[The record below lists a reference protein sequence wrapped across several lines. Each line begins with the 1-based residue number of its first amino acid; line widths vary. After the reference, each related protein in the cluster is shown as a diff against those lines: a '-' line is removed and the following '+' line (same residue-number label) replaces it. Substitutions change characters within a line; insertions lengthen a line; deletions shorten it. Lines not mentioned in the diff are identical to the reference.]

1 MNKQQDTDTDQ
12 IQELFETVDFNED
25 NLNMDKIKEKC
36 KNEMNLKEL
45 ITLKQIQTNLIIKE
59 MDLNLNMLDSKGNKI
74 SKWSVGEK
82 RGGFDYIPPSD
93 GWKGFGL
100 NVLNK
105 YDGGNNDWLAKDGN
119 KNEWAVAYHGVG
131 IGGNGLT
138 LEKVVNNIINERFKP
153 GNGQAYAEC
162 DDARHPG
169 QKVGKGVYCSPNPA
183 VMETY
188 ASTPTSS
195 NINNKYF
202 VIGIMI
208 RVKPDKIRCS
218 NTFEDY
224 WVLNGNKDE
233 MRPYRILIK
242 EFIKHNYKEINTNN
256 NYDVNIH
263 YSSTVGNGLWNSYV
277 LNALLNYIDENGY
290 FYNNVLT
297 EAAIVG
303 INGVV
308 WGISGGLSINIK
320 DINTLKQILNLR
332 NNSYNST
339 GGFLYTKIAGKKY
352 NIIHHLQDDFA
363 YLENNENGVV
373 IMKTNLAFVIGVYN
387 RNCNYK
393 LDGKIKT
400 QNRGICITVVNNLA
414 TKLRKLKY

>member
-1 MNKQQDTDTDQ
+1 MNKQHDTDQ

-59 MDLNLNMLDSKGNKI
+59 IDLNPNMLDSKGNKL

-82 RGGFDYIPPSD
+82 RGGFDYIPPSN

-105 YDGGNNDWLAKDGN
+105 YDNGNNDWLAKDGN

-131 IGGNGLT
+131 IGGKDLT
-138 LEKVVNNIINERFKP
+138 LEKVVNNIIKERFKP
-153 GNGQAYAEC
+153 GNGQAYAEH

-169 QKVGKGVYCSPNPA
+169 QKVGKGVYCSPNPD
-183 VMETY
+183 VLEIY

-202 VIGIMI
+202 IIGIMI
-208 RVKPDKIRCS
+208 RVKPDKIRYS
-218 NTFEDY
+218 NSFEDY

-233 MRPYRILIK
+233 MRPYPILIK
-242 EFIKHNYKEINTNN
+242 EFLEHNYEEISTNN

-263 YSSTVGNGLWNSYV
+263 YNSTVGSSGAWNSV
-277 LNALLNYIDENGY
+277 VQNALLNFIDENGHI
-290 FYNNVLT
+290 YNNVLT

-303 INGVV
+303 INGAV
-308 WGISGGLSINIK
+308 WGISSGLSINIK
-320 DINTLKQILNLR
+320 DINTLKQIFKLG
-332 NNSYNST
+332 NNSYNIT
-339 GGFLYTKIAGKKY
+339 GGFLYTKIAGKEY
-352 NIIHHLQDDFA
+352 RIIHHLQDDFA
-363 YLENNENGVV
+363 YLENNENE
-373 IMKTNLAFVIGVYN
+373 L
-387 RNCNYK
+387 
-393 LDGKIKT
+393 
-400 QNRGICITVVNNLA
+400 
-414 TKLRKLKY
+414 

>member
-1 MNKQQDTDTDQ
+1 MDTKQNTDK

-45 ITLKQIQTNLIIKE
+45 IALKQIQTNLIIKE
-59 MDLNLNMLDSKGNKI
+59 INLNLNMLDSKGNKL

-82 RGGFDYIPPSD
+82 RGGFDYIPPSN
-93 GWKGFGL
+93 GWKAYGL

-131 IGGNGLT
+131 IGGNELT

-153 GNGQAYAEC
+153 GIGQAYAEYN
-162 DDARHPG
+162 DARHPG
-169 QKVGKGVYCSPNPA
+169 QKVGKGVYCSPNPK

-188 ASTPTSS
+188 ATTPTSS
-195 NINNKYF
+195 NINKKF
-202 VIGIMI
+202 FIIGIMI
-208 RVKPDKIRCS
+208 RVKPDKIRYS
-218 NTFEDY
+218 NAFEDY
-224 WVLNGNKDE
+224 WVLNGDKDE

-242 EFIKHNYKEINTNN
+242 EFIERNYEEVNTIN
-256 NYDVNIH
+256 NYDANIH
-263 YSSTVGNGLWNSYV
+263 YSSTVGNGAWNSFV
-277 LNALLNYIDENGY
+277 LNALLNFMDKNGHI
-290 FYNNVLT
+290 YNNVLT

-308 WGISGGLSINIK
+308 WGISRGLSINK
-320 DINTLKQILNLR
+320 EDINTLKKIFKLE
-332 NNSYNST
+332 NNSYNIT

-352 NIIHHLQDDFA
+352 RIIKHLQDDFA

-387 RNCNYK
+387 GNYNYK

-400 QNRGICITVVNNLA
+400 QNKGVCITVVNNLA
-414 TKLRKLKY
+414 IKLRKLKY